1 MHGHTLDEQG
11 EKLSKSKGNFVVPD
25 DVVGKYSRDALRFYT
40 VQSTLWEDFQFSWN
54 AVEVAAKDLQIAWNV
69 SSFATLYMNLD
80 KFKPDAWS
88 VKRLWKSL
96 RPEDKWLVSRS
107 ESLLKDVSG
116 NMEGLELHLALR
128 RLRAFVIE
136 DLSHWYIRLVRRR
149 FWQEKKSKD
158 KLASYSVLHHALR
171 IWLILASP
179 FIPFLTETV
188 YQQAFRKTVKSD
200 LESIHMSSWPNSRA
214 GWIDRRLEE
223 NMEIVQQVSAASSS
237 ARQSKKIKLRQ
248 PVARTLIVTDSD
260 RVKRAVKS
268 LRPLFLQQTNSKD
281 IRLVGLAEEEQ
292 LKKLIVEPN
301 FKGLGPVFKGDANK
315 VAEALRSTDGRQLF
329 EALQADKSYTLK
341 VNDRDYKVTGQM
353 VSFKEEMPENF
364 AMGSFD
370 EGRVYIDLTIPKE
383 LVREGFV
390 REIVRRLQE
399 MRKRLDLPVDAFVEA
414 YVTVPD
420 PQRLEWLE
428 DERDY
433 LMEEVRAK
441 ALHLLR
447 PDQEKP
453 KVNAEENW
461 QIEGHTFQMGLLSK
475 DVQPLD
481 R

>member
-1 MHGHTLDEQG
+1 M
-11 EKLSKSKGNFVVPD
+11 
-25 DVVGKYSRDALRFYT
+25 
-40 VQSTLWEDFQFSWN
+40 ST
-54 AVEVAAKDLQIAWNV
+54 
-69 SSFATLYMNLD
+69 
-80 KFKPDAWS
+80 
-88 VKRLWKSL
+88 
-96 RPEDKWLVSRS
+96 
-107 ESLLKDVSG
+107 
-116 NMEGLELHLALR
+116 
-128 RLRAFVIE
+128 
-136 DLSHWYIRLVRRR
+136 
-149 FWQEKKSKD
+149 
-158 KLASYSVLHHALR
+158 
-171 IWLILASP
+171 
-179 FIPFLTETV
+179 
-188 YQQAFRKTVKSD
+188 
-200 LESIHMSSWPNSRA
+200 WPNARA

-223 NMEIVQQVSAASSS
+223 NMEMVQQVSAASSS

-248 PVARTLIVTDSD
+248 PVARTLIVTDSVK
-260 RVKRAVKS
+260 VKRAVKS

-292 LKKLIVEPN
+292 LKKLTVEPN

-329 EALQADKSYTLK
+329 QALQGNKSYTLK
-341 VNDRDYKVTGQM
+341 VNDRDYKITPQM

-370 EGRVYIDLTIPKE
+370 DGRVYIDLTIPKE

-420 PQRLEWLE
+420 PQKLEWLE

-475 DVQPLD
+475 NAQH
-481 R
+481 

>member
-1 MHGHTLDEQG
+1 
-11 EKLSKSKGNFVVPD
+11 
-25 DVVGKYSRDALRFYT
+25 
-40 VQSTLWEDFQFSWN
+40 
-54 AVEVAAKDLQIAWNV
+54 
-69 SSFATLYMNLD
+69 
-80 KFKPDAWS
+80 
-88 VKRLWKSL
+88 
-96 RPEDKWLVSRS
+96 
-107 ESLLKDVSG
+107 
-116 NMEGLELHLALR
+116 
-128 RLRAFVIE
+128 
-136 DLSHWYIRLVRRR
+136 
-149 FWQEKKSKD
+149 
-158 KLASYSVLHHALR
+158 
-171 IWLILASP
+171 
-179 FIPFLTETV
+179 
-188 YQQAFRKTVKSD
+188 
-200 LESIHMSSWPNSRA
+200 MSSWPNSRA
-214 GWIDRRLEE
+214 RWINRRLEE
-223 NMEIVQQVSAASSS
+223 NMEIAQQVSAASSS

-260 RVKRAVKS
+260 KVRRAVKS
-268 LRPLFLQQTNSKD
+268 LRRLFLQQTNSKD

-370 EGRVYIDLTIPKE
+370 EGRVHIDLTIPKE

-420 PQRLEWLE
+420 PQKLEWLE

-433 LMEEVRAK
+433 LMEEVRAE
-441 ALHLLR
+441 ALHILR
-447 PDQEKP
+447 PDQERP
-453 KVNAEENW
+453 KANAEENW

-475 DVQPLD
+475 DLQPLD
-481 R
+481 S